1 MTGLVL
7 GYKWRMALRLCLMT
21 VLGLSWK
28 QSNLSESCKGDI
40 CWRVVQSTTDTLV
53 HIGARLSLT
62 EPSKIRNR
70 NTGQLDLHCVYGKL
84 GGIACIYLLVRHSER
99 HTGKLLFYQAKLY
112 IIVTPLRPDDLR
124 WHLRVRY
131 GCIQI
136 SISAFNLIVR

>member
-112 IIVTPLRPDDLR
+112 IIVTSPKTWWPAMAPKRTI
-124 WHLRVRY
+124 WMYSNKH
-131 GCIQI
+131 
-136 SISAFNLIVR
+136 